1 MRLLLFFIIPPQI
14 VDLKIESCDSL
25 FENKIFQKTS
35 LIFSRRRLGSA
46 EFMRLG
52 LLMTMELTHLL
63 FYAKISLSR

>member
-35 LIFSRRRLGSA
+35 LIFSRWHLGSA
-46 EFMRLG
+46 QFMRLG

-63 FYAKISLSR
+63 FYTKISLSR